1 MGLVGP
7 NGQPLVQDGPSGKS
21 ITIHEHMMS
30 GKPVWGVEFKPGIEA
45 FEFEEVFQ
53 ILGDVIRGVAQNARA
68 RKHEAMAMQ
77 QVAAKVRDINGKK
90 EE

>member
-1 MGLVGP
+1 VGS
-7 NGQPLVQDGPSGKS
+7 PSG
-21 ITIHEHMMS
+21 E
-30 GKPVWGVEFKPGIEA
+30 WNLKPGIEA